1 VVAPALEVRELHAQ
15 YLITSGTFHS
25 GVAVM
30 EVVVIRP
37 FGNFQFG
44 FWLERA

>member
-1 VVAPALEVRELHAQ
+1 MSEVLELSARCS
-15 YLITSGTFHS
+15 ITFDTSHS

-30 EVVVIRP
+30 EVVVLGP

-44 FWLERA
+44 F